1 MTVEWLYIL
10 LGVLALLFLLVEA
23 ALYFMALYVKPKRRR
38 IPLALPDEGLQKRMK
53 DADLAY
59 TMELTRQILE
69 MPHEKLELRSF
80 DGLRL
85 AARLMIR
92 DDDAPLCILCHGYR
106 GHAAADFRGI
116 FQQVWGLGYNI
127 LLINERAHWESEGAT
142 IRLGL
147 REKRDVLDWA
157 KYAAERFPGK
167 PIALYGVSMGAATVL
182 SASSMELPESVRAI
196 VADCGFST
204 PRGIVKFV
212 LGQLRLGFL
221 YPLVSLAMRSFGR
234 VDLSDP
240 GALAA
245 VRKTKLP
252 ILFIHGE
259 KDTFVPCYMSR
270 EMYEAAA
277 GEKQLV
283 TFPEATHLHSCL
295 VDPEKYL
302 AAIGP
307 FLEKHLRGENG
318 QA

>member
-1 MTVEWLYIL
+1 MEWLFIT
-10 LGVLALLFLLVEA
+10 LGALAALFVLVLA
-23 ALYFMALYVKPKRRR
+23 ALYFLALHVKPKRLR
-38 IPLALPDEGLQKRMK
+38 IPLALPNKSLQKRMK
-53 DADLAY
+53 DADMAY

-69 MPHEKLELRSF
+69 MPHEKIELRSF

-85 AARLMIR
+85 AARLMMQ
-92 DDDAPLCILCHGYR
+92 DEAAPLCILCHGYR

-127 LLINERAHWESEGAT
+127 LLINERAHWESDGGT
-142 IRLGL
+142 ISLGL
-147 REKRDVLDWA
+147 REKRDVQCWA
-157 KYAAERFPGK
+157 NYAAERFPGK

-182 SASSMELPESVRAI
+182 STTAMELPASVRCV

-212 LGQLRLGFL
+212 LGQLHLGFL
-221 YPLVSLAMRSFGR
+221 YPLVFLAMRIFGR
-234 VDLSDP
+234 VDLNDP

-245 VRKTKLP
+245 VKNCKLP

-259 KDTFVPCYMSR
+259 KDTFVPCEMSR

-283 TFPEATHLHSCL
+283 TFPNATHLHSCL

-307 FLEKHLRGENG
+307 FLAKHLRGENG

>member
-1 MTVEWLYIL
+1 MEWLYIL

-127 LLINERAHWESEGAT
+127 LLSLYCFRSDCVHNISLVFYSLSPNS
-142 IRLGL
+142 
-147 REKRDVLDWA
+147 
-157 KYAAERFPGK
+157 RFDL
-167 PIALYGVSMGAATVL
+167 LY
-182 SASSMELPESVRAI
+182 
-196 VADCGFST
+196 
-204 PRGIVKFV
+204 
-212 LGQLRLGFL
+212 
-221 YPLVSLAMRSFGR
+221 
-234 VDLSDP
+234 
-240 GALAA
+240 
-245 VRKTKLP
+245 
-252 ILFIHGE
+252 H
-259 KDTFVPCYMSR
+259 
-270 EMYEAAA
+270 
-277 GEKQLV
+277 
-283 TFPEATHLHSCL
+283 
-295 VDPEKYL
+295 
-302 AAIGP
+302 
-307 FLEKHLRGENG
+307 
-318 QA
+318 